1 MKENFGPC
9 VEKNCSACCN
19 PVKVARFFPK
29 EKIPKDAD
37 GNGLWQKREE
47 LLIPQDQPEE
57 TKLETYD
64 CKNFDQINGLC
75 KDYENRPNICKKAG
89 CVDKDSSE
97 SEEEQFKKLSGQK
110 FIKITP

>member
-1 MKENFGPC
+1 MKERFGPC
-9 VEKNCSACCN
+9 VDKNCSTCCD

-37 GNGLWQKREE
+37 GNDLWQKREE

-64 CKNFDQINGLC
+64 CKNFNPKSGLC
-75 KDYENRPNICKKAG
+75 KDYENRPDICRKAG
-89 CVDKDSSE
+89 CIDKDSAE
-97 SEEEQFKKLSGQK
+97 SEEYQFKKLSEQK